1 MPQTET
7 KWERKLHDALF
18 PVELQDVYVG
28 PHVSRA
34 GRWKAVVKKEPRSPV
49 ERFAIVTSQ
58 YRLIRNDEAMELGY
72 ISFCGVAANCG
83 HDD

>member
-34 GRWKAVVKKEPRSPV
+34 GRWKAVVRKEPRSPV

-58 YRLIRNDEAMELGY
+58 HRLIRNDEAMELGY

>member
-28 PHVSRA
+28 PHVSKA
-34 GRWKAVVKKEPRSPV
+34 GRWKAVVRKELRSPV
-49 ERFAIVTSQ
+49 EPFAIVTNQ
-58 YRLIRNDEAMELGY
+58 YRLIRDDEAMELGH
-72 ISFCGVAANCG
+72 ISFCGVAAYLG